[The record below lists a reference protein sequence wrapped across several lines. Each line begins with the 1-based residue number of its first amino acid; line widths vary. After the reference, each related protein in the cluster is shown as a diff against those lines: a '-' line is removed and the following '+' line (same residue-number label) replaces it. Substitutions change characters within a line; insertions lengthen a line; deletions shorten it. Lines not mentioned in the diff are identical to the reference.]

1 MQYWLDKQ
9 LESNIVVFIV
19 MKWTWKSG
27 FLYAISLQISSACF
41 YCFLIWIN
49 SDHSPEKRTWGRN
62 RINADCFESYKTYQA
77 ENDRYTVYPWYTSL
91 FIPLLSISLDLE
103 CRCCRCLKLQ
113 VFQISGVSNC
123 RCCKLHMLQIAGV
136 ANCGCCQLQVLHV
149 HFFLYKNKV

>member
-1 MQYWLDKQ
+1 
-9 LESNIVVFIV
+9 

-103 CRCCRCLKLQ
+103 CRCFKLQ

-136 ANCGCCQLQVLHV
+136 ANCTCCKVYVMQIACVANCTSCKLYVLRIAPV
-149 HFFLYKNKV
+149 ANCL

>member
-123 RCCKLHMLQIAGV
+123 RCCKYQPSGAGGTRSPPATPHRLQHLPA
-136 ANCGCCQLQVLHV
+136 
-149 HFFLYKNKV
+149 HFI